1 MCAAILASSWRQARC
16 PARLSV
22 LPASPSPRRCF
33 FVYLFVGVA
42 HNVWCL
48 DEAVASTLAV
58 AMEKSPDRSDDSLP
72 KAGISLCDHCPSCVP
87 ALMPEPASVA
97 VRSALAA
104 EPVVMTTEWIVAAH
118 PRLETPPPKFLT

>member
-1 MCAAILASSWRQARC
+1 MGRSVSCGLPVRRAGNFYRTAMMLLA
-16 PARLSV
+16 
-22 LPASPSPRRCF
+22 

-72 KAGISLCDHCPSCVP
+72 KAGISLCDHCPTCVP